1 MVHIERFILP
11 YPNLISVEGLGTLP
25 EHCRSFGR
33 LLGQLPI
40 FRRDC
45 SSPWQFERATSRNAR
60 SFCLR
65 RLIVHCGALSS
76 SCPPRTHDV
85 CVVDT
90 SLIYH
95 SHLSPTLCQLLRGS
109 RTVFSLPDTFR
120 RLLPLRI
127 ISGSLALWSLLGIG
141 CIAGPHSF
149 SFRLWSL
156 YSPLASS
163 ESEF

>member
-1 MVHIERFILP
+1 MTLLRKAARSAP
-11 YPNLISVEGLGTLP
+11 YIPS
-25 EHCRSFGR
+25 R
-33 LLGQLPI
+33 L
-40 FRRDC
+40 FV
-45 SSPWQFERATSRNAR
+45 SPWQLERATSRNAR

-65 RLIVHCGALSS
+65 RLIVHCGALSTS
-76 SCPPRTHDV
+76 RPPRTHDV
-85 CVVDT
+85 CGVDT

-120 RLLPLRI
+120 SLLPLRI

-149 SFRLWSL
+149 GFRLWSL